1 MTRLR
6 GASSVIRPHRSRRS
20 FATENG
26 ATTPSAAIQPT
37 TGPEA
42 TGANNGLFLVQLDA
56 EELGRDVGLFLGGL
70 VHDGLRVCD
79 SSIQRQ
85 GSGRGGKNFH

>member
-1 MTRLR
+1 MARLR
-6 GASSVIRPHRSRRS
+6 GASRVVRPHRSRRS

-26 ATTPSAAIQPT
+26 ATIPSAAIQPII
-37 TGPEA
+37 GREA
-42 TGANNGLFLVQLDA
+42 TCRENRLFLVQFDA
-56 EELGRDVGLFLGGL
+56 KELRGDVGLFRGGL

-79 SSIQRQ
+79 YLIQRQ